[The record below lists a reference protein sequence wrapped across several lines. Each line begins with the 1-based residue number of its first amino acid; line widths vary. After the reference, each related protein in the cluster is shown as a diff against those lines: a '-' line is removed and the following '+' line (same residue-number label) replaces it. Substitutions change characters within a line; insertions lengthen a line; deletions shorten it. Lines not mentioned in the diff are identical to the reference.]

1 MKKKL
6 THNYMEMELKIKKID
21 VIFVE
26 VYGRLDF
33 LDGAGFLTLDGG

>member
-6 THNYMEMELKIKKID
+6 TYNYMEMELKKKID

-33 LDGAGFLTLDGG
+33 LDGAGFVTLGGG

>member
-6 THNYMEMELKIKKID
+6 TYNYMEMELKKID

-33 LDGAGFLTLDGG
+33 LDGAGFLTLGGG